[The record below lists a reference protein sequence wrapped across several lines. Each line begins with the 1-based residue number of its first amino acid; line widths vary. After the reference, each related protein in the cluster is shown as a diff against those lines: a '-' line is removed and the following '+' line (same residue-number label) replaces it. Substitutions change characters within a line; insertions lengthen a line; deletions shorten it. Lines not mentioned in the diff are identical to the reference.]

1 MKIQLFSDLHNE
13 FIEEPVITSDAD
25 VVVLAG
31 DIHKG
36 TKVIDWIKRN
46 IPNKPVIY
54 VLGNHCLWGGVIP
67 KAYNQRKQEALGS
80 NIHVL
85 EKDYITIDGVN
96 FLGATLWA
104 SYELF
109 GHPRIAGSYC
119 QDILRDHKKIRRL
132 PGYSKLRTLDKSI
145 EHLRSIE
152 WLGNKL
158 DGLKGQNNI
167 VITHHAPSIRSI
179 ADENKDDLLSAD
191 YASKLEDFIQQHEIN
206 YWMHGHTHHSSD
218 YMIGNTRVICNP
230 KGYAGKSE
238 DGLNQ
243 NFNPNFIVEV

>member
-1 MKIQLFSDLHNE
+1 MKIQLLSDLHNE
-13 FIEEPVITSDAD
+13 FLEEPVTTTGAD

-36 TKVIDWIKRN
+36 DKVIDWIKRN

-54 VLGNHCLWGGVIP
+54 VLGNHCLWRGVIP
-67 KAYNQRKQEALGS
+67 KAYAQRKQEALGS

-85 EKDYITIDGVN
+85 EKECMTIDGVN
-96 FLGATLWA
+96 FLGTTLWS
-104 SYELF
+104 SYDLF
-109 GHPRIAGSYC
+109 GNPRIAGSYC

-152 WLGNKL
+152 WLGKKL
-158 DGLKGQNNI
+158 DNLKGQKNI
-167 VITHHAPSIRSI
+167 VISHHAPSIRSI
-179 ADENKDDLLSAD
+179 DDEDKDDLLSAD
-191 YASKLEDFIQQHEIN
+191 YASKLEGFIKKHEIKC
-206 YWMHGHTHHSSD
+206 WMHGHTHHSSD

-230 KGYAGKSE
+230 KGYAGRSG
-238 DGLNQ
+238 DGLNSD
-243 NFNPNFIVEV
+243 FKPNLIIEI